1 MSVDYKVRQIY
12 NVVIKEVTE
21 TQESWKS
28 VLRLAGQIYRYE
40 FDNVLMVYAQKPH
53 ATLVADFDTWKKV
66 GRYVKRG
73 SKGIAIYPSRAL
85 QPYMRYVFDISDTGG
100 KQSELTWNLDGDK
113 LPEFMEYQ
121 VAHGKYQKYEGV
133 TREDSLIALKD
144 FTKREIGVI
153 IEEEFENR
161 MTELSQITG
170 SVIKEF
176 SEKREGL
183 QEVPDLAELA
193 RKGILY
199 VVGTR
204 CGFDLS
210 AEEQDFSQIVKVTD
224 EDTIYRLGSL
234 ICDVSCNVL
243 RAFSKDCRTIE
254 NQKSLGFSGAVPMSA
269 KLTNSD
275 GGTGNPPEATILR
288 NEELERRIAYG
299 SRTRVQGSGWT
310 SVSGTGDS
318 GREGELSETGQI
330 RTSGDEVSGGERTG
344 EIQESAS
351 HGQNDREDVRS
362 GGRSES
368 DDGAASESVSNKE
381 QTTESKQYDGNV
393 EVERTGEDDGRGNR
407 SGGDRPEISLNDN
420 SYDEELNREL
430 NEINSLGV
438 SKEAGEYVQASF
450 FDAEYGLVDSAK
462 KSQAE
467 PNEYMQKFQQ
477 EIADAKSGKYNY
489 LNPKKAS
496 VVPSEYVKEVVL
508 RGTGFVGGRGRVCK
522 IFETEIDAG
531 TRAKRI
537 KAEYGI
543 GGSGWPIEGLGLHG
557 YDTFKG
563 HGIRFQWRDEEG
575 EVEGYVS
582 WRDIEKEISALIL
595 TGEYQPEKPRLDEIQ
610 SDGMRE
616 DDEIID
622 ADFRE
627 VDDEEQEEVLDEF
640 AIPDEP
646 ESYASARKSLEDAYA
661 EEREL
666 TPEEAALEDRL
677 VTMAEYGAELEAE
690 ADYEPTPDPTQ
701 KTSGEL
707 QFIEPINYAEV
718 IEGMDED
725 MRTAMEILIS
735 ECSCYTPFKPF
746 LMDLVATN
754 DLFMPN
760 KLDYLSAV
768 VLHDRQEHKAYAN
781 NEYGLVEYTLKP
793 FEIDINYKNKKG
805 ERVTASTGYRELYE
819 VLSYMVKV

>member
-113 LPEFMEYQ
+113 LSEFMEYQ

-183 QEVPDLAELA
+183 HEVPDLAELA

-299 SRTRVQGSGWT
+299 STT
-310 SVSGTGDS
+310 S
-318 GREGELSETGQI
+318 
-330 RTSGDEVSGGERTG
+330 
-344 EIQESAS
+344 
-351 HGQNDREDVRS
+351 
-362 GGRSES
+362 
-368 DDGAASESVSNKE
+368 
-381 QTTESKQYDGNV
+381 
-393 EVERTGEDDGRGNR
+393 
-407 SGGDRPEISLNDN
+407 
-420 SYDEELNREL
+420 
-430 NEINSLGV
+430 
-438 SKEAGEYVQASF
+438 
-450 FDAEYGLVDSAK
+450 
-462 KSQAE
+462 
-467 PNEYMQKFQQ
+467 
-477 EIADAKSGKYNY
+477 
-489 LNPKKAS
+489 
-496 VVPSEYVKEVVL
+496 
-508 RGTGFVGGRGRVCK
+508 
-522 IFETEIDAG
+522 
-531 TRAKRI
+531 
-537 KAEYGI
+537 
-543 GGSGWPIEGLGLHG
+543 IE
-557 YDTFKG
+557 
-563 HGIRFQWRDEEG
+563 
-575 EVEGYVS
+575 
-582 WRDIEKEISALIL
+582 
-595 TGEYQPEKPRLDEIQ
+595 
-610 SDGMRE
+610 
-616 DDEIID
+616 
-622 ADFRE
+622 
-627 VDDEEQEEVLDEF
+627 
-640 AIPDEP
+640 
-646 ESYASARKSLEDAYA
+646 
-661 EEREL
+661 
-666 TPEEAALEDRL
+666 
-677 VTMAEYGAELEAE
+677 
-690 ADYEPTPDPTQ
+690 
-701 KTSGEL
+701 
-707 QFIEPINYAEV
+707 
-718 IEGMDED
+718 
-725 MRTAMEILIS
+725 
-735 ECSCYTPFKPF
+735 
-746 LMDLVATN
+746 
-754 DLFMPN
+754 
-760 KLDYLSAV
+760 
-768 VLHDRQEHKAYAN
+768 
-781 NEYGLVEYTLKP
+781 
-793 FEIDINYKNKKG
+793 
-805 ERVTASTGYRELYE
+805 
-819 VLSYMVKV
+819 